1 MYLVLSIIIVAG
13 IAIYIGSALAVIG
26 RWTEI
31 DVPTNIITILILV
44 CPIITTL
51 LALYYLY
58 PELTKTLTKTLS
70 KIFKNN

>member
-1 MYLVLSIIIVAG
+1 MSIIIVAG
-13 IAIYIGSALAVIG
+13 IVIYIGSAFAVTD

-31 DVPTNIITILILV
+31 NVPINIITILILI
-44 CPIITTL
+44 CPIINTL

-58 PELTKTLTKTLS
+58 PELTETLS

>member
-1 MYLVLSIIIVAG
+1 MYLVISIIIVAG
-13 IAIYIGSALAVIG
+13 ITIYIGSTFAVID

-31 DVPTNIITILILV
+31 NVPTNIITILILV
-44 CPIITTL
+44 CPIINTL

-58 PELTKTLTKTLS
+58 PELTETLS